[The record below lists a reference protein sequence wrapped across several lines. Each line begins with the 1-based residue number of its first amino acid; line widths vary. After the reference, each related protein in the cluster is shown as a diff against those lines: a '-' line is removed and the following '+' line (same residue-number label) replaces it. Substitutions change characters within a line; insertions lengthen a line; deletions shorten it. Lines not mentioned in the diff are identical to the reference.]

1 MFGAG
6 RPETNPEDSLNESS
20 SEDLESDGFIASAVA
35 VDGVNIDKW
44 RLIDIDRYVSGDGEM
59 ILREGNPS

>member
-1 MFGAG
+1 MLCATNRAVYTTVFGAG

-35 VDGVNIDKW
+35 VDGVNIDK
-44 RLIDIDRYVSGDGEM
+44 
-59 ILREGNPS
+59 